1 MCEPE
6 AHNLKE
12 FWPYRIVNLLLFFL
26 FFAGSVVMC
35 VGHV

>member
-6 AHNLKE
+6 AQHLKQ
-12 FWPYRIVNLLLFFL
+12 FCPYRIVNLLLFFL
-26 FFAGSVVMC
+26 LFAGPVVMC